1 VTVNADAA
9 RLAVGTFTV
18 IPVRPPSRVDQPVA
32 ERALVSAPVIGALLG
47 ALAAGAAYGVDRVTG
62 SSAAAAVA
70 AVAVLAALTRGLH
83 LDGLADVADG
93 LGSRRRGAEG
103 VAIMRRSDI
112 GPFGIITL
120 VLVLLADAALIAV
133 LVNQGQWVAVPIAAA
148 AGRVGC
154 ALACSEQIPAAVPD
168 GLGAAVAGSVRPG
181 AAIVAVLLGAA
192 VSALGGWIGAIG
204 LVLAMA
210 SAAFVVNR
218 CSARFGGIT
227 GDVLGA
233 VVEVGTLVALIP
245 LVIAA

>member
-1 VTVNADAA
+1 MSMDAL
-9 RLAVGTFTV
+9 RLSVGTFTV
-18 IPVRPPSRVDQPVA
+18 LPVAPPSRIDKRVA
-32 ERALVSAPVIGALLG
+32 ERALVAAPLIGAVLG
-47 ALAAGAAYGVDRVTG
+47 GLAAGAAYGIDRATG

-70 AVAVLAALTRGLH
+70 AVAVLATLSRGIH

-133 LVNQGQWVAVPIAAA
+133 LVGAGQWVALPIAAA

-181 AAIVAVLLGAA
+181 AAVIAVLLTAA
-192 VSALGGWIGAIG
+192 IGALSGYAGVIAV
-204 LVLAMA
+204 VLGMA
-210 SAAFVVNR
+210 SAAVVVNR
-218 CSARFGGIT
+218 CVARFGGIT

-233 VVEVGTLVALIP
+233 VVEVGTLVALIT
-245 LVIAA
+245 LAIAS